1 MSADFT
7 GCTAGRN
14 PDTLPHPLM
23 IRVLYAEDD
32 PNVASVVRSYFEHF
46 GPECALEVVASG
58 QVCLDRMAEGGVD
71 ILLLD
76 LVLPDIDGL
85 RILGEL
91 AMRRDRTPVVM
102 ISGHGQN
109 DLAVRAL
116 RAGAVDCVDKSTAQ
130 FLQVV
135 EIVKRVHARS
145 AASPTG
151 GAPARSARTGPF
163 RILLVEGSVTL
174 ANQIHTYTLR
184 NAPQI
189 ALETAGNPE
198 DFARFLRAG
207 ANADAVIVGPTPA
220 NARPLDILRQLHSE
234 AAQVPVVMLSSHSDG
249 ETTVA
254 AFQLGA
260 QDFIIQKQD
269 CLSELVFSLG
279 HILRRVD
286 IERENAQLARELERL
301 NHSLEAQV
309 IARTAELR
317 ALSSRLLK
325 IQEDERRAIARE
337 LHDQV
342 GQMLTGLKF
351 QLEAAAAQAGPAAQ
365 EKLTEAR
372 ATAADLLSHVREL
385 TQLYR
390 PRVLDDLGL
399 RPALEWH
406 ANQFQRQTGIAVAL
420 DLNLPEGRLPS
431 ELETV
436 VFRITQ
442 EALTNIARH
451 AGTKTA
457 SLSITSDERNLLVE
471 IADRGKGFELA
482 QVLARNDAVGLA
494 GLRERVSLAGGRLDL
509 FSQPGAGTR
518 LQAEFPLPA
527 PGTVH
532 PWQQETRS

>member
-1 MSADFT
+1 
-7 GCTAGRN
+7 
-14 PDTLPHPLM
+14 M

-46 GPECALEVVASG
+46 GPECTLEVVVNG
-58 QVCLDRMAEGGVD
+58 QACLDRMAEGGVD
-71 ILLLD
+71 VLLLD

-135 EIVKRVHARS
+135 EIVKRVYARHA
-145 AASPTG
+145 AARA
-151 GAPARSARTGPF
+151 GAGRPGRGGPF
-163 RILLVEGSVTL
+163 RIQFIEGSATMVKQVRDYML
-174 ANQIHTYTLR
+174 Q
-184 NAPQI
+184 NAPQV
-189 ALETAGNPE
+189 ALETIATPE
-198 DFARFLRAG
+198 DFSRFLRAG
-207 ANADAVIVGPTPA
+207 ASADAVIIGPTPA
-220 NARPLDILRQLHSE
+220 HARPLDVLRQLHSE
-234 AAQVPVVMLSSHSDG
+234 AVQVPVLLLSSRSDA
-249 ETTVA
+249 ETAVA

-260 QDFIIQKQD
+260 QDYIIQKQD
-269 CLSELVFSLG
+269 YLPELVFSLG

-286 IERENAQLARELERL
+286 IERENVQLTRELEQL

-317 ALSSRLLK
+317 ALSTRLLK

-342 GQMLTGLKF
+342 GQMLTGLKL

-365 EKLTEAR
+365 EKLAEACSTATE
-372 ATAADLLSHVREL
+372 LLGHVREL

-406 ANQFQRQTGIAVAL
+406 VNQFQRQTGISVAL
-420 DLNLPEGRLPS
+420 DLNLPDGRLPG

-442 EALTNIARH
+442 EALTNVARH

-457 SLSITSDERNLLVE
+457 SVTITTDGRNLLVE
-471 IADRGKGFELA
+471 IADRGRGFVLA

-494 GLRERVSLAGGRLDL
+494 GLRERVSLAGGRLEI
-509 FSQPGAGTR
+509 FSQPDAGTR

-532 PWQQETRS
+532 PLAPETVP